1 MTLTYY
7 QNYYSKYSTE
17 VQSSEKEILAQN
29 KGKILLGYGLWIGLI
44 LFRYLRYHTFK

>member
-7 QNYYSKYSTE
+7 QNYYPKYSTE
-17 VQSSEKEILAQN
+17 VQSFEKEILAQN
-29 KGKILLGYGLWIGLI
+29 TGKILFGYRLWIRLI